1 MREPKQ
7 EICPKGDEMAQ
18 GAQGEDG
25 VPQKLGAATTQ
36 AGSNEPKFTV
46 DTCRGIY

>member
-1 MREPKQ
+1 
-7 EICPKGDEMAQ
+7 MAQ

-25 VPQKLGAATTQ
+25 GTQKLGAATTQ
-36 AGSNEPKFTV
+36 AGSNELKLTV